1 MGDRFRLLQ
10 YLGFIS
16 VFLGQSAS
24 AQTDSNTINKAMLP
38 DSSVST
44 SCIDTDTAAYYKLNK
59 NYLKSFLPALTYTI
73 SRPVHWDAKDW
84 TRFSLLAA
92 GTGALLFADWQ
103 IREVVQHNRSN
114 VGESFARVVEP
125 FGNTYGL
132 YLFPAMYAV
141 GAITKQPKIES
152 AGLTGAKALAI
163 STVIYTASKK
173 LIRRN
178 RPDAASSSW
187 DYAAP
192 FAKPGYT
199 SSPSGHSNTIF
210 TAATLLALEFREHK
224 WVGPL
229 AYTIATATA
238 ASRVYHNR
246 HWASD
251 VVLGSLMGH
260 FVTKAVWKASQK
272 KPRRVPKY

>member
-1 MGDRFRLLQ
+1 MGDRFRLQQL
-10 YLGFIS
+10 
-16 VFLGQSAS
+16 FLIICFFFSQRAA
-24 AQTDSNTINKAMLP
+24 AQR
-38 DSSVST
+38 DSSTAST
-44 SCIDTDTAAYYKLNK
+44 SLSGDSLSVPVNADSVSSAYYKLNK
-59 NYLKSFLPALTYTI
+59 DYFKSFIPALTYTL
-73 SRPVHWDAKDW
+73 SRPAHWDKKDW

-92 GTGALLFADWQ
+92 GTGAMLLADW
-103 IREVVQHNRSN
+103 EVRNMVQHNRSPF
-114 VGESFARVVEP
+114 GESVAKVVEP

-141 GAITKQPKIES
+141 GAITRQPKIAS
-152 AGLTGAKALAI
+152 AGLTGAKALVI
-163 STVIYTASKK
+163 STAIYTVSKK

-178 RPDAASSSW
+178 RPDVAHSSW

-192 FAKPGYT
+192 FARQRYT

-210 TAATLLALEFREHK
+210 TAATTLALEFKDVK

-238 ASRVYHNR
+238 VSRIYHNR

-272 KPRRVPKY
+272 KPKRIPKY

>member
-1 MGDRFRLLQ
+1 MGDRFRLQQL
-10 YLGFIS
+10 
-16 VFLGQSAS
+16 FLIVCIFFSQLAAAQRDSSAANITS
-24 AQTDSNTINKAMLP
+24 GDSLSHPANTDSI
-38 DSSVST
+38 ST
-44 SCIDTDTAAYYKLNK
+44 AYYKLNK
-59 NYLKSFLPALTYTI
+59 DYFKSFIPALTYTL
-73 SRPVHWDAKDW
+73 SRPAHWDKKDW

-92 GTGALLFADWQ
+92 GTGAMLLADWE
-103 IREVVQHNRSN
+103 IRNVVQRNRSA
-114 VGESFARVVEP
+114 GIESVAKVVEP

-141 GAITKQPKIES
+141 GAITRQPKIAS
-152 AGLTGAKALAI
+152 AGLTGAKALVI
-163 STVIYTASKK
+163 STAIYTASKK

-178 RPDAASSSW
+178 RPDAAHSSW

-192 FAKPGYT
+192 FAKQRYT

-210 TAATLLALEFREHK
+210 TAATALALEFKDEK

-238 ASRVYHNR
+238 VSRIYHNR

-272 KPRRVPKY
+272 KPKRIPKY

>member
-1 MGDRFRLLQ
+1 MGDRL
-10 YLGFIS
+10 YLGHYYIIFFTFFSLQAGAQKDSGI
-16 VFLGQSAS
+16 FTKPAS
-24 AQTDSNTINKAMLP
+24 P
-38 DSSVST
+38 DSGTIIPYSHNDSV
-44 SCIDTDTAAYYKLNK
+44 AFYKLNK
-59 NYLKSFLPALTYTI
+59 DYIQSFIPALTYTL
-73 SRPVHWDAKDW
+73 SRPAHWDKKDW

-92 GTGALLFADWQ
+92 GTGAVLLADQ
-103 IREVVQHNRSN
+103 EIRRVVQSNRSN
-114 VGESFARVVEP
+114 AGESVARAVEP

-132 YLFPAMYAV
+132 YLFPVMYLA

-173 LIRRN
+173 LVRRN

-192 FAKPGYT
+192 FMKKGYT

-210 TAATLLALEFREHK
+210 TAATAIALEFKDHK
-224 WVGPL
+224 WVPPL

-238 ASRVYHNR
+238 LSRVYHNR

-272 KPRRVPKY
+272 KPKRMLQP

>member
-1 MGDRFRLLQ
+1 MRDCFRLKQ
-10 YLGFIS
+10 FFFIAYIFINHT
-16 VFLGQSAS
+16 VA
-24 AQTDSNTINKAMLP
+24 AQTDSSATHITVLA
-38 DSSVST
+38 DSSAYAQPA
-44 SCIDTDTAAYYKLNK
+44 DTVAYYKLNK
-59 NYLKSFLPALTYTI
+59 DYLKSFIPALTYTL
-73 SRPVHWDAKDW
+73 SRPAHWNKKDW

-92 GTGALLFADWQ
+92 GTGAMLLADWE
-103 IREVVQHNRSN
+103 IRNIAQHNKSN
-114 VGESFARVVEP
+114 VAESFARTVEP

-132 YLFPAMYAV
+132 YLFPAMYVV
-141 GAITKQPKIES
+141 GAITRQPKIES

-163 STVIYTASKK
+163 STAIYTVSKK

-178 RPDAASSSW
+178 RPDAAMSSW

-192 FAKPGYT
+192 FAKQRYT

-210 TAATLLALEFREHK
+210 TAATMLALEFKDQK
-224 WVGPL
+224 WVAPL

-238 ASRVYHNR
+238 VSRIYHNR

-272 KPRRVPKY
+272 KPKRVPKY